1 MAEGDE
7 RLAPLAD
14 ECWDEGTR
22 RILGGTVAPVAALE
36 GREQKKGGGPLDILR
51 TIAHHPS
58 LLEPFI
64 GFATAL
70 ATRGVLPRRESEL
83 LALRAAWNCRSAFE
97 WGHHVIYAR
106 SAGLDE
112 VAIARVAAGP
122 AADGWSARERLLLEV
137 ADELHAKQDVS
148 DATWA
153 RLRGSCDD
161 AQLVEIPFVVGI
173 YTLLSMV
180 ARSTG
185 VPLADDLPAL
195 PRA

>member
-1 MAEGDE
+1 M
-7 RLAPLAD
+7 
-14 ECWDEGTR
+14 
-22 RILGGTVAPVAALE
+22 
-36 GREQKKGGGPLDILR
+36 
-51 TIAHHPS
+51 
-58 LLEPFI
+58 
-64 GFATAL
+64 
-70 ATRGVLPRRESEL
+70 
-83 LALRAAWNCRSAFE
+83 
-97 WGHHVIYAR
+97 IYAR

-112 VAIARVAAGP
+112 VAIARVAVGP
-122 AADGWSARERLLLEV
+122 AADGWSPRERLLLEV